1 MDEKMDIKNIYCDES
16 CHLRS
21 QHVPMVLGALLVP
34 ASRVRFHRDAI
45 RQIKHRHGIKPYCKM
60 KWTGVSASKL
70 TAYLE
75 LVDYFFDH
83 NDLRFRVLVAK
94 GKDELDHVAFR
105 QTYDEWYY
113 KMYFSMLHPII
124 SVNHKNRIYLDIK
137 DTRGYAKVNKLHDIL
152 CSTELDFDHSLIERV
167 QEIRSHE
174 VGLMSLVDVLIG
186 AVSYCARNLTTSAAK
201 QAVVRRIQERSG
213 LSLERSTLLGA
224 QKVNVFYWSPRCR

>member
-1 MDEKMDIKNIYCDES
+1 
-16 CHLRS
+16 
-21 QHVPMVLGALLVP
+21 
-34 ASRVRFHRDAI
+34 
-45 RQIKHRHGIKPYCKM
+45 
-60 KWTGVSASKL
+60 
-70 TAYLE
+70 
-75 LVDYFFDH
+75 
-83 NDLRFRVLVAK
+83 
-94 GKDELDHVAFR
+94 
-105 QTYDEWYY
+105 
-113 KMYFSMLHPII
+113 MYFSMLHPII